1 MTNRSETIAQLIS
14 SGLSRE
20 DAEIVL
26 DLIQHGS
33 DEVLNTIK
41 RVTLTAPEHLQG
53 LVVFG
58 ILAAVQKNSTDT
70 ILKIAEKAK

>member
-1 MTNRSETIAQLIS
+1 MTNRNETLAQLIS
-14 SGLSRE
+14 SGMPRE

-26 DLIQHGS
+26 DLMHHGS
-33 DEVLNTIK
+33 NEVVDTIK